1 MFDILCFCKKHLHIW
16 SLQKSCRIFLTWN
29 QTMKWYKSHKKCP
42 SNTFFFCLKDQRLWR
57 FCKCVQ
63 KCNFGTELY
72 YQLSPFY
79 HDFALWGQHFLE
91 VNIEISIP
99 QPSLFSLS
107 IILLTFLN
115 QLFNSCFICFCYNF
129 IKNNFF
135 SQFWTVKENI
145 KKIITNNCQII
156 DWKM

>member
-1 MFDILCFCKKHLHIW
+1 MFDILCFCKKTFTHLKFAK
-16 SLQKSCRIFLTWN
+16 KSCGIFLTWN

-79 HDFALWGQHFLE
+79 HDFALWGQSFFGSWSWHFDYLCFSKGGL
-91 VNIEISIP
+91 ISESK
-99 QPSLFSLS
+99 SLWVQKGSKTILS
-107 IILLTFLN
+107 SGLWFGSFFEPKWKTFWD
-115 QLFNSCFICFCYNF
+115 QTTFNF
-129 IKNNFF
+129 
-135 SQFWTVKENI
+135 
-145 KKIITNNCQII
+145 
-156 DWKM
+156 